1 MNLTD
6 PHLFRADRTKLWA
19 AIARKVAADPALL
32 AGPLD
37 NISRWLTRGRLHSAP
52 LLEWRELL
60 LQAQASKQGL
70 ENLLAL
76 LSADDVRAERLKSC
90 SPFPGLLTTEE
101 LALCS
106 SSARAS
112 GETFGQ
118 H

>member
-19 AIARKVAADPALL
+19 AIARKVAADPAVL

-37 NISRWLTRGRLHSAP
+37 NISRWLARGRLHPAP

-60 LQAQASKQGL
+60 QQAQASKTGL
-70 ENLLAL
+70 AELLAL
-76 LSADDVRAERLKSC
+76 LEAEDPRAERLKSC
-90 SPFPGLLTTEE
+90 SPFPGLLTAEE

-106 SSARAS
+106 STA
-112 GETFGQ
+112 
-118 H
+118 